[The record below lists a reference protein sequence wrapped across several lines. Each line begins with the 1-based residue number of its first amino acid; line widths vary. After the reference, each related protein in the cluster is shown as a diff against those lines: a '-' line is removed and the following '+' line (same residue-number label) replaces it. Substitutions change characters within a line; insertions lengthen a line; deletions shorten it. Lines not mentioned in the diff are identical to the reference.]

1 MEHIQNIEVASIA
14 TTNSNIATA
23 PALDQERPTVAPE
36 ATETAEPT
44 LTTVKAALA
53 DYNMQQDV
61 LGKFSD
67 IIRRKAEMDA
77 EWEKATKEYEAVNKD
92 GNLKADA
99 EKMKSVQIGL
109 YNDINSLHSSE
120 WITDGELVTFISD
133 TTKQFANNIDELKNV
148 RKTRELKNEL
158 TDFQTEHFKQAFLD
172 DLTSTPRSR
181 EDICASVAL
190 KLVAGDKNKPVL
202 GSSMFPN
209 IDSKKSLYEYLMN
222 NSSFTSVLGNMS
234 RMGLVSKTMVAT
246 GDKERKGH
254 MPMYSTLNK

>member
-1 MEHIQNIEVASIA
+1 MLLKSDAPWA
-14 TTNSNIATA
+14 KATNSNIATA
-23 PALDQERPTVAPE
+23 PALDQARPTLAPE
-36 ATETAEPT
+36 TTESSQPT
-44 LTTVKAALA
+44 LESVKSSPRAYNAQEDAL
-53 DYNMQQDV
+53 
-61 LGKFSD
+61 GTFSD
-67 IIRRKAEMDA
+67 IIRRKAQIDA
-77 EWEKATKEYEAVNKD
+77 EWEKATKDYETLNKD

-148 RKTRELKNEL
+148 RKPRELKSEL
-158 TDFQTEHFKQAFLD
+158 TEFQTEHFKKAFLD
-172 DLTSTPRSR
+172 DLTSEPRSR
-181 EDICASVAL
+181 DEICSSVAL
-190 KLVAGDKNKPVL
+190 KLVGGDKDKPVL
-202 GSSMFPN
+202 GSSMFPK
-209 IDSKKSLYEYLMN
+209 IDSKKSLFEYLLN

-254 MPMYSTLNK
+254 MPMYATLNK